1 MHARIHAHALSTS
14 SPSLPSLSSPSPNN
28 HSVPARDDD
37 VDADV
42 NTSASDHDSPSLKLH
57 SHRQNYISS
66 RLPSYRP
73 ADLKNGPAAP
83 ASSSPPSQQYL
94 HHHKH
99 PGRRLRSQ
107 VQQHPHLV
115 PPSSISPNP
124 ASEQQPAP
132 SIPDNIAN
140 VQVDAIS
147 GAGADSEATRSCAR
161 TLSSSSIASSVANS
175 PPSVDVCSRAS
186 SHHVAH
192 HPSTWSSSPENSP
205 ISTQRPASCPG
216 SGPVNADQTIPSSA
230 SSGTV
235 SFKYLTR
242 RGPASCSSNGVSTS
256 DGPPSA
262 LSSHRLQA
270 IQAVQAVTQ
279 FAPQP
284 QPAVETSIAED
295 SRQGQLELLLPKR
308 LSQSSSSDESP
319 YSPSH
324 RPPIS
329 YRSASKRQSIQ
340 ISNLTPGRVPPIRSF
355 RSSGSRKS
363 LTKDMNF
370 APRPC
375 DVGDSFAHSP
385 QEQSQSALEGRYA
398 QPAAPP
404 SNIGDSDRCD
414 DTGDVFLRI
423 AREEPIRHMKGNLLS
438 EGAACDLDDTL
449 TSVSGLRRSHHRR
462 PVSTVI
468 AAYHHPT
475 SPPKVR
481 RRLSDQQDRP
491 QPKYLEDDQASAVSL
506 TTTFRSP
513 NREKALSV
521 HPGDEI
527 LRTRSGGPNLRP
539 SPLSARSVIGND
551 SGQEGSV
558 YARRRASITESNSTV
573 GGRTSGYK
581 ASGLSYS
588 RNYSSSPLIKAVDFQ
603 NRTGSELINGVEGT
617 ESTASTTAP
626 STVWDEL
633 DDLKSRIHRLELTG
647 KLPSTSGAAVSRLA
661 EDRPA
666 TATTTVTTMSLS
678 PKRQGPGQVAESSTT
693 TTSQKEAHPILHA
706 ALAKSKPFLSPE
718 VYQALEAAANDA
730 MSLSSMMGSPGQ
742 TGPIS
747 GAASVIGAGGAVVDR
762 QLRRKA
768 DSVCRSLTEL
778 CVALGDG
785 TAQPPTVL
793 TSPVMTQN
801 DGPATPTVPKSF
813 SGLPAPRRASVVEQA
828 IPKPSS
834 SPRTLSKFEE
844 RRSLILN
851 GTTLPTPRSIG
862 SIPNTPVDGNG
873 NYSRRSSL
881 MIARTRRAGTE
892 EPDLTRTP
900 SVLRSRRAGTE
911 EPEESRQPTIL
922 GRSRRG
928 TVGEEA
934 NGGKFRPPSRAGTDV
949 SMFRAQ
955 GREYPAESQPAPCDA
970 SLQIPSALPR
980 RRFLS
985 TNLHSA
991 RSGGSPGSNSVSPR
1005 RYLDRQPVENDMNDG
1020 TADALTQRHAPLLS
1034 KGTTHTRA
1042 SSLSTRRNRDS
1053 FISTNSSA
1061 TLGAYR

>member
-1 MHARIHAHALSTS
+1 M
-14 SPSLPSLSSPSPNN
+14 
-28 HSVPARDDD
+28 
-37 VDADV
+37 
-42 NTSASDHDSPSLKLH
+42 
-57 SHRQNYISS
+57 
-66 RLPSYRP
+66 
-73 ADLKNGPAAP
+73 
-83 ASSSPPSQQYL
+83 
-94 HHHKH
+94 
-99 PGRRLRSQ
+99 
-107 VQQHPHLV
+107 
-115 PPSSISPNP
+115 
-124 ASEQQPAP
+124 
-132 SIPDNIAN
+132 
-140 VQVDAIS
+140 
-147 GAGADSEATRSCAR
+147 
-161 TLSSSSIASSVANS
+161 
-175 PPSVDVCSRAS
+175 
-186 SHHVAH
+186 
-192 HPSTWSSSPENSP
+192 
-205 ISTQRPASCPG
+205 
-216 SGPVNADQTIPSSA
+216 
-230 SSGTV
+230 
-235 SFKYLTR
+235 
-242 RGPASCSSNGVSTS
+242 
-256 DGPPSA
+256 
-262 LSSHRLQA
+262 
-270 IQAVQAVTQ
+270 
-279 FAPQP
+279 
-284 QPAVETSIAED
+284 
-295 SRQGQLELLLPKR
+295 
-308 LSQSSSSDESP
+308 
-319 YSPSH
+319 
-324 RPPIS
+324 
-329 YRSASKRQSIQ
+329 
-340 ISNLTPGRVPPIRSF
+340 
-355 RSSGSRKS
+355 
-363 LTKDMNF
+363 
-370 APRPC
+370 
-375 DVGDSFAHSP
+375 
-385 QEQSQSALEGRYA
+385 
-398 QPAAPP
+398 
-404 SNIGDSDRCD
+404 
-414 DTGDVFLRI
+414 
-423 AREEPIRHMKGNLLS
+423 
-438 EGAACDLDDTL
+438 
-449 TSVSGLRRSHHRR
+449 
-462 PVSTVI
+462 STVI

-481 RRLSDQQDRP
+481 RRLSDQLDRP
-491 QPKYLEDDQASAVSL
+491 RLKYLEDDQASAVSL

-539 SPLSARSVIGND
+539 SPLSARSVVGND

-588 RNYSSSPLIKAVDFQ
+588 RNYGSSPLIKAVDFQ
-603 NRTGSELINGVEGT
+603 NRTGSELIHGVEGT

-661 EDRPA
+661 EERPA
-666 TATTTVTTMSLS
+666 TATTTVTTMSMS
-678 PKRQGPGQVAESSTT
+678 PKRQGPGQVAESSSTT

-742 TGPIS
+742 TGPVS

-778 CVALGDG
+778 CVALGEG
-785 TAQPPTVL
+785 TAQPPTEMNF
-793 TSPVMTQN
+793 PVITQH

-834 SPRTLSKFEE
+834 SPRALSKFEE
-844 RRSLILN
+844 RRSLLLN
-851 GTTLPTPRSIG
+851 GTTLPTPRSTG
-862 SIPNTPVDGNG
+862 SMPNTPVDGNG

-911 EPEESRQPTIL
+911 EPEESRHPTIL

-955 GREYPAESQPAPCDA
+955 GRECPAGSQPAPCDA
-970 SLQIPSALPR
+970 SLQIPPALPR

-991 RSGGSPGSNSVSPR
+991 RSGGSPGSNGVSPR
-1005 RYLDRQPVENDMNDG
+1005 RYLDRQPAEHDMNDG
-1020 TADALTQRHAPLLS
+1020 TGHALTQRHGAPLS
-1034 KGTTHTRA
+1034 KGTTHARA
-1042 SSLSTRRNRDS
+1042 SSLSTRRNGDS